1 MRMRR
6 KKNLEEKLSDCGN
19 LLDFPKIAKDVR
31 QICKEKEYVDFAEI
45 FGNDNPVSL
54 EIGCGKGTFVCTLA
68 KRNPDKNFIAVELN
82 KSVILMACR
91 LAEDQKIKNVI
102 FMHVPAE
109 ILPKYIRDG
118 SIERIYLNFST
129 PFPGNPNATKRL
141 TNGKFLEKYK
151 LLLKTGG
158 EIHQKTD
165 NMHLFEYSLEQYS
178 QCGLALKE
186 ISLDLHN
193 SDFESNIVTEYEAKF
208 VAQGLPIYR
217 VVAYKK

>member
-1 MRMRR
+1 MRR
-6 KKNLEEKLSDCGN
+6 KKNLEEKLSACAN

-31 QICKEKEYVDFAEI
+31 EICEEKEYIGFEEK
-45 FGNDNPVSL
+45 FGNSNPVSL

-68 KRNPDKNFIAVELN
+68 KQHPEKNFIAVELN

-91 LAEDQKIKNVI
+91 LAEEQGIKNVL

-109 ILPKYIRDG
+109 ILPKYIKDG

-151 LLLKTGG
+151 KLLVPYG

-178 QCGLALKE
+178 QYGFALKD
-186 ISLDLHN
+186 ISLDLHS
-193 SDFESNIVTEYEAKF
+193 SDFQENIVTEYEAKF

-217 VVAYKK
+217 AVAYKTE